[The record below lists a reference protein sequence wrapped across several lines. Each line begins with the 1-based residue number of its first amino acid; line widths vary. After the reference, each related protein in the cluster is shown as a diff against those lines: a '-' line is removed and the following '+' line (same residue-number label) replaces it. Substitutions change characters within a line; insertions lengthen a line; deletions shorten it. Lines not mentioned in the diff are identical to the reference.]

1 MYNKRGVTVRSA
13 FDGGT
18 LENIEADKYKRY
30 ANKIRYTHPIVWGIF
45 DDLSRDYYQMAKDE
59 DTRVKIEKMEF

>member
-1 MYNKRGVTVRSA
+1 MRPA

-18 LENIEADKYKRY
+18 LEDNESKKYKKYADK
-30 ANKIRYTHPIVWGIF
+30 IRFTHPTVCRIF
-45 DDLSRDYYQMAKDE
+45 DGLSKDYFHMARVE